1 MRLFTEDDFERIKP
15 TLVKRFGEE
24 GKDLITL
31 ENIRVRWNQIC
42 TEEGVNQVPDS
53 KPTHKA
59 NAEAVRAN
67 ASYELLLAE
76 QKRTNDERA
85 KTAQDFHAKANK
97 EVIAGQKRL
106 ENAINNFLGEAAV
119 T

>member
-1 MRLFTEDDFERIKP
+1 LPVWKSEGKKHHCMRLFTKDDFERIKP

-24 GKDLITL
+24 GKGLITL

-42 TEEGVNQVPDS
+42 TEEGVNQVPNS

-59 NAEAVRAN
+59 NAKAARNIAAYEA
-67 ASYELLLAE
+67 SLAE
-76 QKRTNDERA
+76 YKRISDERA
-85 KTAQDFHAKANK
+85 VVLQPKT
-97 EVIAGQKRL
+97 RL
-106 ENAINNFLGEAAV
+106 IYSGFNS